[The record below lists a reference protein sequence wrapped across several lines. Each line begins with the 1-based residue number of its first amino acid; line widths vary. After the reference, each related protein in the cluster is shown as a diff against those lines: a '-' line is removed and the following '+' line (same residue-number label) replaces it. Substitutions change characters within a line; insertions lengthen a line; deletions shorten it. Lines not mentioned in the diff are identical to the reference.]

1 MCYVHVAALVAE
13 YLTRKGMISKPY
25 FNTFKY
31 IFSLEFEK
39 IDSFLEEVVDIS
51 VFTGEKILTYLSHI

>member
-25 FNTFKY
+25 FNVLKY
-31 IFSLEFEK
+31 IFLLEFGK
-39 IDSFLEEVVDIS
+39 IYRFLEEVVGIS
-51 VFTGEKILTYLSHI
+51 VSIREKF

>member
-25 FNTFKY
+25 FNVLKY
-31 IFSLEFEK
+31 IFLLEFGK
-39 IDSFLEEVVDIS
+39 INNFLEEAVGIS
-51 VFTGEKILTYLSHI
+51 VITKEKNSDLTR